1 MDEVLSIGRQSGCAT
16 VLSHHKCMM
25 PRNWGKS
32 RATLANIDRARAEGV
47 DVALDI
53 YPYPGSST
61 ILIPERAEQIDDI
74 RVTWSTPHPECA
86 GRYLADIAAD
96 WGATGPSRA
105 PALSGRRDLFRHGR
119 ERGAPHLPA

>member
-1 MDEVLSIGRQSGCAT
+1 
-16 VLSHHKCMM
+16 MM

-86 GRYLADIAAD
+86 GRYPADIAAD
-96 WGATGPSRA
+96 WGATDRGRA
-105 PALSGRRDLFRHGR
+105 PAPSGRRDLFPPWTRTRCAASSSMTAAWSAGR
-119 ERGAPHLPA
+119 PA